1 MFYNIAMVLS
11 FVFIFMLTHTA
22 FNNGRMICL
31 WTCKLITATYIWF
44 LIWVITQLNNL
55 PEWQK
60 ELQTSVQNVMNGTA
74 FKEFR
79 TSL

>member
-1 MFYNIAMVLS
+1 MFYNIAMALS
-11 FVFIFMLTHTA
+11 FIFIFMLTHTA
-22 FNNGRMICL
+22 FNNGRIICL
-31 WTCKLITATYIWF
+31 WACKLIVTTYIWF

-60 ELQTSVQNVMNGTA
+60 ELQTSVQYVMNGTA